1 MYGQELLPC
10 EAVKLLTSMQGS
22 VCVLHV
28 VHVADMS
35 TASHAFF
42 LEHGNQVSQGGQ
54 YILKVFL
61 WMEGKEEEGGMLF
74 SNFCK
79 DAM

>member
-10 EAVKLLTSMQGS
+10 EAVKLLTSTQGS

-28 VHVADMS
+28 VHIADVS

-54 YILKVFL
+54 CIMKAFL
-61 WMEGKEEEGGMLF
+61 WMEGKEVEVGMLF
-74 SNFCK
+74 SNFYK
-79 DAM
+79 DAT